1 MKLPQKVY
9 EALRWIVSIV
19 LPAVQVLLVSL
30 TSAWGW
36 NIPIDAITATLAA
49 IALFLGAVFGISKLT
64 HDNSKNKTSKTA
76 NK

>member
-1 MKLPQKVY
+1 MKFPQLPQKVY
-9 EALRWIVSIV
+9 EALRWIVAIV

-49 IALFLGAVFGISKLT
+49 IALFLGAIFGISKIAY
-64 HDNSKNKTSKTA
+64 DKSQAK
-76 NK
+76 